1 MNDYVMIKEDDTVVI
16 RAMEIKDSDGIAFS
30 IIYLR
35 PPDGEHSMEGFLN
48 TRKWPA
54 DKSIMY
60 SSYAKVM
67 VGMLFVMEGLS
78 FTSTRWQDVLMIGL
92 GGGVINNFLSIL
104 DEAKI
109 NLTTVEIDPDM
120 PKLAKDY
127 FDLEESSTNTIIIAD
142 GTTFIQEA
150 SKNGRGQKY
159 KSMIVDAC
167 YTSCPAEGFW
177 QLDTAMHIADI
188 LEENGTLSVNIL
200 GDDEK
205 REERGQQILSIYR
218 QYFATC
224 FIFEALSQQIKD
236 SIMEARRTMYNVMRP
251 AQTRR
256 RHPIN
261 ALYDAG
267 EELSLGIATVEETT
281 SPTLSSI

>member
-1 MNDYVMIKEDDTVVI
+1 
-16 RAMEIKDSDGIAFS
+16 MEIKDSNGIAFS
-30 IIYLR
+30 ITYLR
-35 PPDGEHSMEGFLN
+35 PPDGEPSMEEFLN

-54 DKSIMY
+54 DKRIIY

-78 FTSTRWQDVLMIGL
+78 FTSTQWQDVLMIGL
-92 GGGVINNFLSIL
+92 GGGVINNFFGIL

-142 GTTFIQEA
+142 GISFIHEA
-150 SKNGRGQKY
+150 SKNGQGFCDNYRISVSLRHYITIPGQKY

-177 QLDTAMHIADI
+177 QLDTAKHIADI
-188 LEENGTLSVNIL
+188 VGEEGTLSVNIL

-205 REERGQQILSIYR
+205 REQLGQLILPIYR
-218 QYFATC
+218 KYFSTC
-224 FIFEALSQQIKD
+224 FIFEALSQQIMLCSHREDWSLQKQNERFLD
-236 SIMEARRTMYNVMRP
+236 KMAELDQRFQFDLRS
-251 AQTRR
+251 
-256 RHPIN
+256 
-261 ALYDAG
+261 LYPKQFH
-267 EELSLGIATVEETT
+267 S
-281 SPTLSSI
+281 